1 MTSSSHSKSSTPTE
15 QELKNHVTKLSNAL
29 KALVLSPDT
38 KSFLLGHDPK
48 ALEQARNA
56 LKGVEV
62 AELV

>member
-1 MTSSSHSKSSTPTE
+1 MTSSNPSRSSTPTE
-15 QELKNHVTKLSNAL
+15 QELKNHITRLSNAL
-29 KALVLSPDT
+29 KVLVLSPDT

-56 LKGVEV
+56 LKGVED